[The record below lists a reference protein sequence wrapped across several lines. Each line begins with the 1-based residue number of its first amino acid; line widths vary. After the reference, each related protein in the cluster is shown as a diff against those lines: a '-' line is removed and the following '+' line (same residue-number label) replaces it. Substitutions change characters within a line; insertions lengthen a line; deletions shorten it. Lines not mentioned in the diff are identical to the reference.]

1 MAPQQSE
8 IRTETAAPSEAPP
21 TTYDE
26 FWPFYL
32 NEHSK
37 PETRRLHYVGTA
49 LALALLACSLA
60 TLSGWMLL
68 AAIVCG
74 YAFAWLSHAF
84 VERNRPATFTYPV
97 WSLISDFRMFFLWI
111 SGRLEPELQQHLK
124 TSGPTRN

>member
-8 IRTETAAPSEAPP
+8 IRTETAAPSEDHP
-21 TTYDE
+21 TTYSE

-49 LALALLACSLA
+49 LGLALLACSVA

-68 AAIVCG
+68 AAIVSG
-74 YAFAWLSHAF
+74 YAFAWFSHAF
-84 VERNRPATFTYPV
+84 VEHNRPATFTYPV
-97 WSLISDFRMFFLWI
+97 WSLLSDFRMFFLWI

-124 TSGPTRN
+124 TQK

>member
-8 IRTETAAPSEAPP
+8 MRTEAAAPSEGRP
-21 TTYDE
+21 TTYGE

-37 PETRRLHYVGTA
+37 PETRRLHYIGTG
-49 LALALLACSLA
+49 LALALLACA
-60 TLSGWMLL
+60 IVTLSGWMLL
-68 AAIVCG
+68 AAVVSG

-84 VERNRPATFTYPV
+84 VEHNKPATFTYPF

-124 TSGPTRN
+124 ARGPIQN